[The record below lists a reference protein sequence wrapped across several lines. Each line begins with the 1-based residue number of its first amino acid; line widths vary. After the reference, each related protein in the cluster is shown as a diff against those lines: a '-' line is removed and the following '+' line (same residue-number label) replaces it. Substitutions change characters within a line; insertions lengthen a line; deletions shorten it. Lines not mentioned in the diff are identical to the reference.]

1 MQPSM
6 FNVQVPVKD
15 TGDVFM
21 MNTLSDAQLLVSSDV
36 SDLLQRVARGDT
48 EFVGD
53 ERDTIETLIENGFVV
68 ESRERER
75 HALGEYFTNMRE
87 DTEQMKV
94 TVLTTL
100 QCNFACDYCFQG
112 DHGDYNKFAAKMS
125 LDTARNVALWIE
137 RRLDEVKPRKLHFTL
152 FGGEPLLNLPVAYYL
167 AERTHAM
174 CEVRGIPQSV
184 SIITNGLLLTP
195 EVVDRLLPYG
205 LRGVKVTLDGD
216 RDTHN
221 RMRPLRGRQGTFDRI
236 IENVR
241 RVASRVDI
249 TIGGNFDESS
259 WDSYP
264 ALLQFLKEQE
274 FADKIVKI
282 NFKPIIKSPEPPA
295 SAKAPAGKDGI
306 IPLTVVGANNK
317 PLAGTCMTSAGA
329 GTGASR
335 ASSGPCDTCH
345 FVDEKMSYLR
355 EETRNAGFYTL
366 DGVHMGPCEIHRRH
380 AYTIGPE
387 GSLYAC
393 PGFTGDDAQSTGH
406 IERADEEWRRAAAER
421 FERLSPHKD
430 ECGDC
435 SFIPVCGG
443 GCSMAAH
450 TELGDMHHP
459 SCHKGAMEAAVV
471 SLAQRTAASF
481 SPTGLTAV

>member
-6 FNVQVPVKD
+6 FNVQVPVKE
-15 TGDVFM
+15 TAEVFL
-21 MNTLSDAQLLVSSDV
+21 MNTLSDAQLLVSADV
-36 SDLLQRVARGDT
+36 SALLDRIGRGET
-48 EFVGD
+48 RFIGD
-53 ERDTIETLIENGFVV
+53 ERETVDALIENGFVV
-68 ESRERER
+68 ESREHEQQV
-75 HALGEYFTNMRE
+75 LTEYFTNLRD
-87 DTEQMKV
+87 DTELMKL

-125 LDTARNVALWIE
+125 LETARRVAVWIE
-137 RRLDEVKPRKLHFTL
+137 HRLDEVKPERFHLTL

-167 AERTHAM
+167 AERAHAL
-174 CEVRGIPQSV
+174 CAERSIPQSV
-184 SIITNGLLLTP
+184 SVITNGLLLTP
-195 EVVDRLLPYG
+195 DVVDRLKPYG
-205 LRGVKVTLDGD
+205 LSGVKITLDGD
-216 RDTHN
+216 RETHN

-236 IENVR
+236 IDNLR
-241 RVASRVDI
+241 RVAGKVAI
-249 TIGGNFDESS
+249 TVGGNFDESS

-274 FADKIVKI
+274 FADSIVRI
-282 NFKPIIKSPEPPA
+282 NFKPIIKEPAPEVP
-295 SAKAPAGKDGI
+295 KGV
-306 IPLTVVGANNK
+306 IPLTLVSPGDK

-329 GTGASR
+329 GGGRS
-335 ASSGPCDTCH
+335 SSGPCDSCH
-345 FVDEKMSYLR
+345 FVDEKMSFLR
-355 EETRNAGFYTL
+355 EETRNAGFHTL

-380 AYTIGPE
+380 AYTIGPD

-393 PGFTGDDAQSTGH
+393 PGFTGEAKESTGH
-406 IERADEEWRRAAAER
+406 IDGLDDEWRAAAAQR
-421 FERLSPHKD
+421 FERLSAHKE

-481 SPTGLTAV
+481 STTGLAAV

>member
-6 FNVQVPVKD
+6 FNVQVPVKGTD
-15 TGDVFM
+15 DVFL

-36 SDLLQRVARGDT
+36 SLLLDRIAHGDT
-48 EFVGD
+48 GFTGD
-53 ERDTIETLIENGFVV
+53 ERDTIDTLIDNGFIV
-68 ESRERER
+68 ESPNDEQRV
-75 HALGEYFTNMRE
+75 LGEYFTNLRE
-87 DTEQMKV
+87 DAEQMKV

-125 LDTARNVALWIE
+125 LDTARRVAGWIE
-137 RRLDEVKPRKLHFTL
+137 HRLDEVRPEKLHFTL

-174 CEVRGIPQSV
+174 CEERGIAQSV

-195 EVVDRLLPYG
+195 DVVDRLLPYG
-205 LRGVKVTLDGD
+205 LRGVKITLDGD

-241 RVASRVDI
+241 RVASKVDI

-274 FADKIVKI
+274 FAHRIVKM
-282 NFKPIIKSPEPPA
+282 NFKPIIK
-295 SAKAPAGKDGI
+295 APAPELPKGM
-306 IPLTVVGANNK
+306 IPLAVVGANNK
-317 PLAGTCMTSAGA
+317 ALAGTCMTSAGA
-329 GTGASR
+329 GAGAGR
-335 ASSGPCDTCH
+335 ASSGPCDSCH
-345 FVDEKMSYLR
+345 FVDEKMSFLR
-355 EETRNAGFYTL
+355 EETRKAGFYTL

-393 PGFTGDDAQSTGH
+393 PGFTGDGSESTGH
-406 IERADEEWRRAAAER
+406 IDGRADDRRQTAAER

-450 TELGDMHHP
+450 TELGDMHQP
-459 SCHKGAMEAAVV
+459 SCHRGAMEAAVV

-481 SPTGLTAV
+481 PQPA

>member
-6 FNVQVPVKD
+6 FNVQVPVRD
-15 TGDVFM
+15 SDEVFL

-36 SDLLQRVARGDT
+36 ARLLDRIGGGDMR
-48 EFVGD
+48 FSLD
-53 ERDTIETLIENGFVV
+53 ERQTLDALVENGFIV
-68 ESRERER
+68 ESREQER
-75 HALGEYFTNMRE
+75 RSLDEYFANLRE

-125 LDTARNVALWIE
+125 LETARTVAQWIE
-137 RRLDEVKPRKLHFTL
+137 QRLDEVKPGKLHFTL

-167 AERTHAM
+167 AERTHAL
-174 CEVRGIPQSV
+174 CEERGIPQSV
-184 SIITNGLLLTP
+184 SIITNGLLLTE
-195 EVVDRLLPYG
+195 EVVDRLLPFG
-205 LRGVKVTLDGD
+205 LRGVKITLDGD

-241 RVASRVDI
+241 RVASKVDI

-274 FADKIVKI
+274 FAHRIVKM
-282 NFKPIIKSPEPPA
+282 NFKPVIKAPEPEVP
-295 SAKAPAGKDGI
+295 KGM
-306 IPLTVVGANNK
+306 IPLVVVGTNNK
-317 PLAGTCMTSAGA
+317 ALAGTCMTSAGA
-329 GTGASR
+329 GAGASR
-335 ASSGPCDTCH
+335 ASSGPCDSCH
-345 FVDEKMSYLR
+345 FVDEKMSFLR
-355 EETRNAGFYTL
+355 EETRKAGFYTL

-393 PGFTGDDAQSTGH
+393 PGFTGDGSESTGH
-406 IERADEEWRRAAAER
+406 IDGRADDRRQTAAER

-450 TELGDMHHP
+450 TELGDMHQP
-459 SCHKGAMEAAVV
+459 SCHRGAMEAAVV

-481 SPTGLTAV
+481 PQPA

>member
-6 FNVQVPVKD
+6 FNVQVPVQD
-15 TGDVFM
+15 TGEVFL

-36 SDLLQRVARGDT
+36 TDLLQRLARGDT
-48 EFVGD
+48 GFAGD
-53 ERDTIETLIENGFVV
+53 ERDTIDVLIENGFVV
-68 ESRERER
+68 DSREHER
-75 HALGEYFTNMRE
+75 RSLDEYFTNLRE

-112 DHGDYNKFAAKMS
+112 DHGDYNKFAAKMG
-125 LDTARNVALWIE
+125 LDTAREVAGWIE
-137 RRLDEVKPRKLHFTL
+137 RRLDEVKPEKLHLTL
-152 FGGEPLLNLPVAYYL
+152 FGGEPLLNLPVGYYL
-167 AERTHAM
+167 AERVHGM
-174 CEVRGIPQSV
+174 CAERSIPQTI

-195 EVVDRLLPYG
+195 EVVDRLLPFG
-205 LRGVKVTLDGD
+205 LGGVKITLDGD

-241 RVASRVDI
+241 RVADKVAI

-274 FADKIVKI
+274 FAERITKI
-282 NFKPIIKSPEPPA
+282 NFKPIIKSPEPEMP
-295 SAKAPAGKDGI
+295 KGL

-335 ASSGPCDTCH
+335 AASGPCDSCH

-355 EETRNAGFYTL
+355 DETRKAGFHTL

-393 PGFTGDDAQSTGH
+393 PGFTGDGAQSTGH
-406 IERADEEWRRAAAER
+406 IERADDEWRRAAAER
-421 FERLSPHKD
+421 FERLSPHKK

-450 TELGDMHHP
+450 TELGNMHEP
-459 SCHKGAMEAAVV
+459 SCHKGAMEAAVI

-481 SPTGLTAV
+481 PPTGLAAV

>member
-6 FNVQVPVKD
+6 FTLQVPV
-15 TGDVFM
+15 TGTDDVFL
-21 MNTLSDAQLLVSSDV
+21 MNTLTDAQLLVSSDV
-36 SDLLQRVARGDT
+36 SLLLDRIARGDT
-48 EFVGD
+48 SFNGD
-53 ERDTIETLIENGFVV
+53 ERDTIDTLIDNGFIV
-68 ESRERER
+68 ESRSDERR
-75 HALGEYFTNMRE
+75 VLGEYFTNLR
-87 DTEQMKV
+87 DDAEQMKV

-100 QCNFACDYCFQG
+100 QCNFDCDYCFQG

-125 LDTARNVALWIE
+125 LETARQVASWIE
-137 RRLDEVKPRKLHFTL
+137 HRLDDVRPEKLHFTL

-174 CEVRGIPQSV
+174 CEVRGIAHSV

-205 LRGVKVTLDGD
+205 LRGVKITLDGD

-241 RVASRVDI
+241 RVAAKVDI

-264 ALLQFLKEQE
+264 ALLAFLKEQE
-274 FADKIVKI
+274 FADQIVKI
-282 NFKPIIKSPEPPA
+282 NFKPIIK
-295 SAKAPAGKDGI
+295 APAPDTPTGV
-306 IPLTVVGANNK
+306 IPLTVVGTNNK

-329 GTGASR
+329 GGGHGST
-335 ASSGPCDTCH
+335 GPCDSCH
-345 FVDEKMSYLR
+345 FVDEKMSFLR
-355 EETRNAGFYTL
+355 DETRKAGFYTL

-393 PGFTGDDAQSTGH
+393 PGFTGEAAQSTGH
-406 IERADEEWRRAAAER
+406 IDGLDDEWRRAAAER
-421 FERLSPHKD
+421 FERLSAHKD

-450 TELGDMHHP
+450 TELGDMHTP
-459 SCHKGAMEAAVV
+459 SCHKSAMEAAVL

-481 SPTGLTAV
+481 TQTGLMAV

>member
-6 FNVQVPVKD
+6 FNVQVPLAERNE
-15 TGDVFM
+15 VFL
-21 MNTLSDAQLLVSSDV
+21 MNTFSDAQLLVSTDV
-36 SDLLQRVARGDT
+36 AGLLERIARGDAR
-48 EFVGD
+48 FD
-53 ERDTIETLIENGFVV
+53 EVERETIQALSENGFLV

-75 HALGEYFTNMRE
+75 HALRDYFTNVRE
-87 DTEQMKV
+87 DTERLKI

-125 LDTARNVALWIE
+125 LETAAKVVSWIGQ
-137 RRLDEVKPRKLHFTL
+137 RLDEVRPEKFTLTL

-167 AERTHAM
+167 GEQCHAL
-174 CEVRGIPQSV
+174 CAARGIEQSI

-195 EVVDRLLPYG
+195 QVVDRLTPYG
-205 LRGVKVTLDGD
+205 LFGVKITLDGD

-241 RVASRVDI
+241 RIAGKVAV

-264 ALLQFLKEQE
+264 ALLEFLREQE
-274 FADKIVKI
+274 FADKIARI
-282 NFKPIIKSPEPPA
+282 NFKPVIKAPEPERP
-295 SAKAPAGKDGI
+295 KGF
-306 IPLTVVGANNK
+306 IPLTVVGPGDK
-317 PLAGTCMTSAGA
+317 PLSGTCMTVAGA
-329 GTGASR
+329 GAGSTST
-335 ASSGPCDTCH
+335 PCDSCH
-345 FVDEKMSYLR
+345 FVDEKMTFLR
-355 EETRNAGFYTL
+355 EETRRYGFNTP

-380 AYTIGPE
+380 AYTVGPD

-393 PGFTGDDAQSTGH
+393 PGFTGEATESTGH
-406 IERADEEWRRAAAER
+406 IDGREETWRTAAAER
-421 FERLSPHKD
+421 FDRLSAHKD

-435 SFIPVCGG
+435 SYIPVCGG
-443 GCSMAAH
+443 GCSVAAH
-450 TELGDMHHP
+450 TELGDMYQP
-459 SCHKGAMEAAVV
+459 SCHKGSFESALV
-471 SLAQRTAASF
+471 SLAQRTAATVS
-481 SPTGLTAV
+481 

>member
-1 MQPSM
+1 MLPSM
-6 FNVQVPVKD
+6 FNVQVPVNG
-15 TGDVFM
+15 TGDVFL
-21 MNTLSDAQLLVSSDV
+21 MNTLSDAQLLVSTDV
-36 SDLLQRVARGDT
+36 SRLLERIGDGDRSFT
-48 EFVGD
+48 GD
-53 ERDTIETLIENGFVV
+53 ERESIDTLIENGFIV
-68 ESRERER
+68 ESREAER
-75 HALGEYFTNMRE
+75 RTLDEYFINLRD

-125 LDTARNVALWIE
+125 LETARTVVQWIE
-137 RRLDEVKPRKLHFTL
+137 RRLDDVAPQKLHLTL
-152 FGGEPLLNLPVAYYL
+152 FGGEPLLNLPVGYYL
-167 AERTHAM
+167 AERAHAL
-174 CEVRGIPQSV
+174 CAERGIAQSL

-195 EVVDRLLPYG
+195 DVVDRLLPSG
-205 LRGVKVTLDGD
+205 LRGVKITLDGD
-216 RDTHN
+216 HDTHN
-221 RMRPLRGRQGTFDRI
+221 RLRPLRGRQGTFDRI
-236 IENVR
+236 IDNIR
-241 RVASRVDI
+241 RVAPKVDI

-259 WDSYP
+259 WESYP
-264 ALLQFLKEQE
+264 ALLRFLREQD
-274 FADKIVKI
+274 FAGRIVKM
-282 NFKPIIKSPEPPA
+282 NFKPIIKAPEPEPPA
-295 SAKAPAGKDGI
+295 VAAAAADRHGI
-306 IPLTVVGANNK
+306 IPLTVVGANSK
-317 PLAGTCMTSAGA
+317 PLGGTCMTSAGA
-329 GTGASR
+329 GAGR
-335 ASSGPCDTCH
+335 ATSGPCDSCH
-345 FVDEKMSYLR
+345 FVDEKMSFLR
-355 EETRNAGFYTL
+355 EETRKAGFYTP

-393 PGFTGDDAQSTGH
+393 PGFTGDGSESIGH
-406 IERADEEWRRAAAER
+406 IDGQADDRRRAAATR
-421 FERLSPHKD
+421 FERLRPHKD

-481 SPTGLTAV
+481 THPA

>member
-6 FNVQVPVKD
+6 FNLQVPV
-15 TGDVFM
+15 TGTDDVFL

-36 SDLLQRVARGDT
+36 SLLLDRIARGDT
-48 EFVGD
+48 SFNGD
-53 ERDTIETLIENGFVV
+53 ERGTIDTLIDNGFIV
-68 ESRERER
+68 ESRNDERR
-75 HALGEYFTNMRE
+75 VLGEYFTNLRE
-87 DTEQMKV
+87 DAEQMKV

-112 DHGDYNKFAAKMS
+112 DHGDYNKSAAKMS
-125 LDTARNVALWIE
+125 LATARQVAGWIE
-137 RRLDEVKPRKLHFTL
+137 RRLDEVRPEKLHFTL

-174 CEVRGIPQSV
+174 CEERGIAQSV

-205 LRGVKVTLDGD
+205 LRGVKITLDGD

-241 RVASRVDI
+241 RVAAKVDI

-264 ALLQFLKEQE
+264 ALLAFLKEQE
-274 FADKIVKI
+274 FAERIVKI
-282 NFKPIIKSPEPPA
+282 NFKPIIKAPEPDM
-295 SAKAPAGKDGI
+295 AKGV

-329 GTGASR
+329 GGGHTST
-335 ASSGPCDTCH
+335 GPCDSCH
-345 FVDEKMSYLR
+345 FVDEKMSFLR
-355 EETRNAGFYTL
+355 DETRKAGFYTL

-393 PGFTGDDAQSTGH
+393 PGFTGEATQSTGH
-406 IERADEEWRRAAAER
+406 IDGLDHDWRRAAAER
-421 FERLSPHKD
+421 FERLSAHKD

-450 TELGDMHHP
+450 TELGDMHQP

-471 SLAQRTAASF
+471 SLAHRTAASF
-481 SPTGLTAV
+481 HPPGLTAV

>member
-15 TGDVFM
+15 TDDVFL
-21 MNTLSDAQLLVSSDV
+21 MNTLSDAQLLVSTDV
-36 SDLLQRVARGDT
+36 SALLERIARGDT
-48 EFVGD
+48 RFSHD
-53 ERDTIETLIENGFVV
+53 ERGLIDTLAENGFVV
-68 ESRERER
+68 ESREQER
-75 HALGEYFTNMRE
+75 ASLDAYFSNLR
-87 DTEQMKV
+87 DDSEQMKV

-112 DHGDYNKFAAKMS
+112 DHGDYNKVAAKMT
-125 LDTARNVALWIE
+125 LDTARQVSHWIE
-137 RRLDEVKPRKLHFTL
+137 QRLDEVRPENFHLTL
-152 FGGEPLLNLPVAYYL
+152 FGGEPLLNLPVGYYL
-167 AERTHAM
+167 AERAHAL
-174 CEVRGIPQSV
+174 CAERGIPQSLSV
-184 SIITNGLLLTP
+184 ITNGLLLTP
-195 EVVDRLLPYG
+195 DVIDRLLPYG
-205 LRGVKVTLDGD
+205 LYGVKITLDGD

-241 RVASRVDI
+241 RVAPKVNI
-249 TIGGNFDESS
+249 TIGGNFDETS

-274 FADKIVKI
+274 FADRIVKI
-282 NFKPIIKSPEPPA
+282 NFKPIIKAPQPA
-295 SAKAPAGKDGI
+295 LPKGV
-306 IPLTVVGANNK
+306 IPLAVVGANNK

-329 GTGASR
+329 GAGR
-335 ASSGPCDTCH
+335 ASSGPCDSCH
-345 FVDEKMSYLR
+345 FVDEKMSFLR
-355 EETRNAGFYTL
+355 EETRKAGFYTL

-393 PGFTGDDAQSTGH
+393 PGFTGDDSESTGH
-406 IERADEEWRRAAAER
+406 IDERDDEKRRVAAAR

-450 TELGDMHHP
+450 TELGDMHTP
-459 SCHKGAMEAAVV
+459 SCHKSAMEAAVL

-481 SPTGLTAV
+481 TQTGLTAV

>member
-15 TGDVFM
+15 TGEVFL
-21 MNTLSDAQLLVSSDV
+21 MNTLSDAQLLVSADV
-36 SDLLQRVARGDT
+36 SGLLERVARGDT
-48 EFVGD
+48 RFDGE
-53 ERDTIETLIENGFVV
+53 ERDTVDALIENGFIV
-68 ESRERER
+68 ESRDHERR
-75 HALGEYFTNMRE
+75 SLDEYFTNLRE

-125 LDTARNVALWIE
+125 LDTARQVALWIE
-137 RRLDEVKPRKLHFTL
+137 RRLDEVKPEKFHLTL
-152 FGGEPLLNLPVAYYL
+152 FGGEPLLNLPVGYYL
-167 AERTHAM
+167 AERVHGL
-174 CEVRGIPQSV
+174 CEARGIAQSL

-205 LRGVKVTLDGD
+205 LYGVKITLDGD

-241 RVASRVDI
+241 RVAPKVPI

-259 WDSYP
+259 WGSYP
-264 ALLQFLKEQE
+264 ALLQFLKAQE
-274 FADKIVKI
+274 FADRIVKI
-282 NFKPIIKSPEPPA
+282 NFKPIIKPPA
-295 SAKAPAGKDGI
+295 PELLTGV

-329 GTGASR
+329 GAGASR
-335 ASSGPCDTCH
+335 ASSGPCDSCH
-345 FVDEKMSYLR
+345 FVDEKMSFLR
-355 EETRNAGFYTL
+355 EETRDAGFYTL

-393 PGFTGDDAQSTGH
+393 PGFTGDTAESTGH
-406 IERADEEWRRAAAER
+406 IERADDEWRRAAAER
-421 FERLSPHKD
+421 FDRLRPHKD

-450 TELGDMHHP
+450 TELGDMHQP

-481 SPTGLTAV
+481 TPTGLTAV

>member
-6 FNVQVPVKD
+6 FNVQVPVHD
-15 TGDVFM
+15 TAEVFL
-21 MNTLSDAQLLVSSDV
+21 MNTLSDAQLLVSADV
-36 SDLLQRVARGDT
+36 SHLLDRVASGETRFSG
-48 EFVGD
+48 E
-53 ERDTIETLIENGFVV
+53 ERETVDSLIENGFIV
-68 ESRERER
+68 ESREREQQD
-75 HALGEYFTNMRE
+75 LSEYFANLRE
-87 DTEQMKV
+87 DTELMKL

-125 LDTARNVALWIE
+125 LETARRVALWVE
-137 RRLDEVKPRKLHFTL
+137 RRLDDVRPERFHLTL

-167 AERTHAM
+167 AERAHAL
-174 CEVRGIPQSV
+174 CAERGIPQSV
-184 SIITNGLLLTP
+184 SVITNGLLLTP
-195 EVVDRLLPYG
+195 EVVERLKPYG
-205 LRGVKVTLDGD
+205 LSGVKITLDGD
-216 RDTHN
+216 RETHN

-236 IENVR
+236 IDNLR
-241 RVASRVDI
+241 RVAGKVDI
-249 TIGGNFDESS
+249 TVGGNFDESS

-274 FADKIVKI
+274 FANSIVRI
-282 NFKPIIKSPEPPA
+282 NFKPIIKEP
-295 SAKAPAGKDGI
+295 APAVPKGV
-306 IPLTVVGANNK
+306 IPLTLVSSNDK

-329 GTGASR
+329 GGGRS
-335 ASSGPCDTCH
+335 SSGPCDSCH
-345 FVDEKMSYLR
+345 FVDEKMSFLR
-355 EETRNAGFYTL
+355 EETRNAGFHTL

-380 AYTIGPE
+380 AYTIGPD

-393 PGFTGDDAQSTGH
+393 PGFTGETTESTGH
-406 IERADEEWRRAAAER
+406 IDGGDEHWRRAAAGR
-421 FERLSPHKD
+421 FERLSAHKE

-481 SPTGLTAV
+481 STTGLSAL